1 MIIFDEAM
9 IAILL
14 KFKLYIIA
22 IIASVIGTTLKVA
35 KRKLSGLP
43 VSWLGELYF
52 LGMSIFV
59 TVLITQTIILYYDI
73 HIEEKHL
80 GFYTAAT
87 VLVSYMSDMIVVYAS
102 AILKNAGDEIVKY
115 SKFFLSKRLGTKEN
129 EQKEVKK

>member
-1 MIIFDEAM
+1 MIIFDEVM
-9 IAILL
+9 ITILI

-22 IIASVIGTTLKVA
+22 VIASIIGTALKVA
-35 KRKLSGLP
+35 KRKLGGLP

-73 HIEEKHL
+73 HIEEKHI

-87 VLVSYMSDMIVVYAS
+87 VLVAYMSDMIVVYAS
-102 AILKNAGDEIVKY
+102 AILKNTGDEIVRY
-115 SKFFLSKRLGTKEN
+115 SRRVLSKKLDNNNKI
-129 EQKEVKK
+129 